1 MYYKAVSYGVG
12 IRCRNWKIRQKKR
25 WGFLRCRNSKKYDK
39 KITTGE
45 IKWRN
50 RASLSDFQQKY
61 DKNFVVFFCRNS
73 AREAARLIQTTT
85 RRETRTHS
93 RHKNVGPLR
102 PCVGSSSDTSL
113 APPQPGTSLA
123 PQQRGI
129 HARTRFE
136 VRQHGAPHGVR
147 ERWTFGHDYAIGC
160 RVCSPSKQAA
170 WQHSITTQHDTG
182 NNTPHAGRRRGV

>member
-1 MYYKAVSYGVG
+1 MSPIKRAEHFFGYNNVRTFSRLSWKNVQQKMFAIKTSLRPFLTVSEFAVG
-12 IRCRNWKIRQKKR
+12 IGKSDKTKR
-25 WGFLRCRNSKKYDK
+25 RGFLRCRNSKKYDNK
-39 KITTGE
+39 NTTGE
-45 IKWRN
+45 IKCRN

-73 AREAARLIQTTT
+73 AREAARLIQTAT

-93 RHKNVGPLR
+93 RHKNMGPLR

-129 HARTRFE
+129 HARTRFA

-147 ERWTFGHDYAIGC
+147 ER
-160 RVCSPSKQAA
+160 
-170 WQHSITTQHDTG
+170 
-182 NNTPHAGRRRGV
+182 